1 MLMPEIFT
9 LNSNISWLNSI
20 PHSIETVFLGKLL
33 YHGVFNEIH
42 DTYRKRF
49 FKRKLIKAEPVGVWG
64 WNSWCG
70 IHTFPLLTGLTI
82 NQILTATYDVGFQR
96 TESST
101 GLLPHAIVHDKGVF
115 GSQLTYK
122 CYDGIHGEGYNL
134 DNILC
139 WAKMAMEY
147 FLITN
152 DRQWF
157 TSEIFGKITHTI
169 DYILENF
176 RGKFNSALIYAGIE
190 GDWTECTN
198 WAPLEFG
205 VRRSSSNGDRVGRGQ
220 RGAGHKNS
228 SVGVRDADGGR
239 KRGCSCTGACVA
251 GAACGDGQGCQTGID
266 GASKIAAGGAGDLQG
281 GIDHV
286 GADVANGCAVVVLEV
301 YVSRAGRSGGRGI
314 AEAYAG

>member
-115 GSQLTYK
+115 GSQWTYK

-152 DRQWF
+152 DCQWF

-198 WAPLEFG
+198 WNLDNANVNVNMLNVLQLAQECQQLLGTMETTCDYSEIYNEILYNFNKPVSEGGFWDQNQG
-205 VRRSSSNGDRVGRGQ
+205 FYIHGNNGRG
-220 RGAGHKNS
+220 
-228 SVGVRDADGGR
+228 
-239 KRGCSCTGACVA
+239 T
-251 GAACGDGQGCQTGID
+251 
-266 GASKIAAGGAGDLQG
+266 
-281 GIDHV
+281 
-286 GADVANGCAVVVLEV
+286 EV
-301 YVSRAGRSGGRGI
+301 TRR
-314 AEAYAG
+314 